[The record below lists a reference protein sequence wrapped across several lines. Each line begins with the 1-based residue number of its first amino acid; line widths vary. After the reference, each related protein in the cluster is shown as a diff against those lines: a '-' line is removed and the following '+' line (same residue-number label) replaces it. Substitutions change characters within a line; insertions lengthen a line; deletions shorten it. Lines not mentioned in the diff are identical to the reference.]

1 MSLLV
6 YYSSASG
13 NTQRFIEK
21 LGFPALRIPIGVE
34 QVMLQISQPFVLVCP
49 TYADGNGKGA
59 VPPEVIRLLKD
70 AETRQ
75 WLRGVVASGNRNF
88 GHLFAC
94 SGKIIARNCQV
105 PLLYQFEL
113 AGTDKE
119 RREVAQKLQ
128 QFWLTTPSMTSA
140 F

>member
-13 NTQRFIEK
+13 NTQRFITK
-21 LGFPALRIPIGVE
+21 LGLPALRIPIGVE
-34 QVMLQISQPFVLVCP
+34 QPLPEITEPFVLVCP
-49 TYADGNGKGA
+49 TYADGHGRGA
-59 VPPEVIRLLKD
+59 VPQEVIRLLKHPQ
-70 AETRQ
+70 ARQ
-75 WLRGVVASGNRNF
+75 NIKGVIGSGNRNF

-94 SGKIIARNCQV
+94 SGKIVARNCQV

-119 RREVAQKLQ
+119 LREVSGRLQ
-128 QFWLTTPSMTSA
+128 QFWAAHCS
-140 F
+140 

>member
-13 NTQRFIEK
+13 NTQRFINK
-21 LGFPALRIPIGVE
+21 LGLPALRILIGVE
-34 QVMLQISQPFVLVCP
+34 QPLPEITEPFVLVCP
-49 TYADGNGKGA
+49 TYADGHGRGA
-59 VPPEVIRLLKD
+59 VPQEVIRLLKHPQ
-70 AETRQ
+70 ARQ
-75 WLRGVVASGNRNF
+75 NIKGVIGSGNRNF

-94 SGKIIARNCQV
+94 SGKIVARNCQV

-119 RREVAQKLQ
+119 LREVSGRLQ
-128 QFWLTTPSMTSA
+128 QFWAAHCS
-140 F
+140 

>member
-13 NTQRFIEK
+13 NTQRFITK
-21 LGFPALRIPIGVE
+21 LGLPALRIPIGVE
-34 QVMLQISQPFVLVCP
+34 QPLPEITEPFVLVCP
-49 TYADGNGKGA
+49 TYADGHGRGA
-59 VPPEVIRLLKD
+59 VPQEVIRLLKHPL
-70 AETRQ
+70 ARQ
-75 WLRGVVASGNRNF
+75 NIKGVIGSGNRNF

-94 SGKIIARNCQV
+94 SGKIVARNCQV

-119 RREVAQKLQ
+119 LREVSSRLQ
-128 QFWLTTPSMTSA
+128 QFWVAHCS
-140 F
+140 

>member
-13 NTQRFIEK
+13 NTQRFITK
-21 LGFPALRIPIGVE
+21 LGLPALRIPISVE
-34 QVMLQISQPFVLVCP
+34 QPLPEITEPFVLVCP
-49 TYADGNGKGA
+49 TYADGHGRGA
-59 VPPEVIRLLKD
+59 VPQEVIRLLKHPL
-70 AETRQ
+70 ARKNIK
-75 WLRGVVASGNRNF
+75 GVIGSGNRNF

-94 SGKIIARNCQV
+94 SGKVVARNCQV

-119 RREVAQKLQ
+119 LREVSGRLQ
-128 QFWLTTPSMTSA
+128 QFWAAHCS
-140 F
+140 

>member
-13 NTQRFIEK
+13 NTQRFINK
-21 LGFPALRIPIGVE
+21 LGLPALRIPIGVE
-34 QVMLQISQPFVLVCP
+34 QPLPEITEPFVLVCP
-49 TYADGNGKGA
+49 TYADGHGRGA
-59 VPPEVIRLLKD
+59 VPQEVIRLLKHPQ
-70 AETRQ
+70 ARQ
-75 WLRGVVASGNRNF
+75 NIKGVIGSGNRNF

-94 SGKIIARNCQV
+94 SGKIVARNCQV

-119 RREVAQKLQ
+119 LREVSGRLQ
-128 QFWLTTPSMTSA
+128 QFWAAHCS
-140 F
+140 